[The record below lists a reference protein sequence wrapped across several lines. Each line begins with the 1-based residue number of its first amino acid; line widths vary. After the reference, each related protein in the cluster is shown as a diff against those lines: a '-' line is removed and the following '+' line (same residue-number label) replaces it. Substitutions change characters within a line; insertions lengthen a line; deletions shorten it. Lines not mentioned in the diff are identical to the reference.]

1 MDLTERQSRLV
12 STIRT
17 RRESESEGSRF
28 LSISAIA
35 RWVGVLAVLAL
46 CSLPAQGQEL
56 EKKLTAEKG
65 KWVID
70 LQASKELG
78 AQAAA
83 AVDQLQVLGVS
94 FLLEFSA
101 KGKFAVTHF
110 IAGKERSKK
119 TGEWKVLKET
129 DDRLF
134 LDITNEGEASPSKM
148 IIEFLLDGRIKIS
161 PEKKPKNK
169 DPTLVFRRA

>member
-1 MDLTERQSRLV
+1 ELTD
-12 STIRT
+12 
-17 RRESESEGSRF
+17 
-28 LSISAIA
+28 
-35 RWVGVLAVLAL
+35 
-46 CSLPAQGQEL
+46 
-56 EKKLTAEKG
+56 

-83 AVDQLQVLGVS
+83 AVNQLQVLGVS
-94 FLLEFSA
+94 FTLEFSA

-110 IAGKERSKK
+110 VGGKERSKK

-129 DDRLF
+129 DYRLF
-134 LDITNEGEASPSKM
+134 LDITNEGETSPSKM
-148 IIEFLLDGRIKIS
+148 IVEFLLDGRIKLS

-169 DPTLVFRRA
+169 DPTLVFRRAT